1 MSRTAL
7 TLGLLL
13 FPAPLAGQP
22 VIAVDDADLLG
33 AIARREALESRGA
46 RLPDADCVQS
56 TEEEIVVCATESGP
70 GFRVPYRP
78 QAGTPPR
85 LAPGELPRATPYIQD
100 CHRLCLQPVGVTIDV
115 GRLLRNPGGTLRDML
130 RGR

>member
-13 FPAPLAGQP
+13 FPAPLAAQP
-22 VIAVDDADLLG
+22 VMAVDDADLLG
-33 AIARREALESRGA
+33 AIARRQALESRGA
-46 RLPDADCVQS
+46 RLPDTDCAES
-56 TEEEIVVCATESGP
+56 SEEEIVVCAPETGP

-78 QAGTPPR
+78 EPGAPPR
-85 LAPGELPRATPYIQD
+85 LAPGELVRSTPYIQE
-100 CHRLCLQPVGVTIDV
+100 CHRLCLQPVEVTIDV
-115 GRLLRNPGGTLRDML
+115 GRLLRDPGGTLRDML